1 MQRCQSV
8 EGRLEFY
15 QQYHDYEWGRPQQK
29 EQKLFEILGLKMFQ
43 AGLSFEIILKNALIF
58 AMHLKTL
65 IFKQLLI
72 IPKHK

>member
-43 AGLSFEIILKNALIF
+43 AGLSFEIILKKRANFCYA
-58 AMHLKTL
+58 
-65 IFKQLLI
+65 FKNFDIQAVANYT
-72 IPKHK
+72 